1 MKLIFLLCLFGLF
14 ACSSETKKTV
24 EPKSKLAYSR
34 WLSITESEN
43 GVLISITNPDNITE
57 KFEYFI
63 GKNGPA
69 SATPISIK
77 HNGLAVLSSTHVGM
91 LGLLNEID
99 AISAVAD
106 KKFCYNKEL
115 NDRIENG
122 MVVSLGQ
129 ETDFSAEMLLNSNS
143 KSESARRPRMIA
155 WAFCAMANS
164 TKRPSKIVTVTLAK

>member
-1 MKLIFLLCLFGLF
+1 M
-14 ACSSETKKTV
+14 A
-24 EPKSKLAYSR
+24 
-34 WLSITESEN
+34 
-43 GVLISITNPDNITE
+43 
-57 KFEYFI
+57 
-63 GKNGPA
+63 PA

-129 ETDFSAEMLLNSNS
+129 ETDFSAEMLLNSNT
-143 KSESARRPRMIA
+143 KLVVYSA
-155 WAFCAMANS
+155 FS
-164 TKRPSKIVTVTLAK
+164 GKLAIDNKLKKH